1 MSAPA
6 DSYAASADDY
16 STSTNCYRHP
26 SSGDDNNYLWAAD
39 RKSDGHRDSA
49 NADNDGD
56 SMDDIDSEPGS
67 KLSKSW

>member
-6 DSYAASADDY
+6 DSYAASTNDY
-16 STSTNCYRHP
+16 STSTNCHPHP
-26 SSGDDNNYLWAAD
+26 SSGDDNNHPSAAA

-56 SMDDIDSEPGS
+56 NMDDSDSEPGF